1 MLVRKS
7 KPVALKEKTNSVV
20 PPGEYMCAA
29 QLAFFRCK
37 LEAEKRTILESAQ
50 NTLDSMQNNEPRSD
64 PNDRATTEEEYLLEF
79 RVRDRERKLLKKI
92 DEALIRIDEGTYG
105 WCAETGEPIGI
116 PRLLARPT
124 AALCIEAQERREMS
138 HWLYDA

>member
-7 KPVALKEKTNSVV
+7 KPAALKEKENSVV

-29 QLAFFRCK
+29 QLAFFRSK

-79 RVRDRERKLLKKI
+79 RVRDRERKLLK
-92 DEALIRIDEGTYG
+92 R
-105 WCAETGEPIGI
+105 
-116 PRLLARPT
+116 
-124 AALCIEAQERREMS
+124 
-138 HWLYDA
+138 